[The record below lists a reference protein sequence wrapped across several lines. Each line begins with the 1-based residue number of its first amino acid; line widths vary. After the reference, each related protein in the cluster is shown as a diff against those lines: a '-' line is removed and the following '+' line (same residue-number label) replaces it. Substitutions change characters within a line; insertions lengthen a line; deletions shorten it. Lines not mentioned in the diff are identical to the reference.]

1 MSGPVSITEINTSV
15 TIIDRTIM
23 PALIEDEGAVFA
35 AISRDAIRRAD
46 QRDYIISILLE
57 IAEATTLALSEA
69 DIRIP
74 VFFAVPRS
82 GDSIITF
89 ATPIDPCKADWRG
102 VCDIIRGIVE
112 TKVGLENLNTR

>member
-82 GDSIITF
+82 ARLSAFSIE
-89 ATPIDPCKADWRG
+89 CRSMRRSKR
-102 VCDIIRGIVE
+102 CLQRQ
-112 TKVGLENLNTR
+112 